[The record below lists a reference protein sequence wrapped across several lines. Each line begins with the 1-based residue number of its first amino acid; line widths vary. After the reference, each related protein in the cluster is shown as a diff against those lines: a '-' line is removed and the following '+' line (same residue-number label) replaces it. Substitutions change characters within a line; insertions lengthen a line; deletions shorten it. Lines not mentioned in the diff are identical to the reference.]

1 MSQTYFALLTAVG
14 EAKLANAAA
23 LGTQLQISRMAVG
36 DGNGVLPVPIRTQT
50 ALVHETYRADLN
62 ELKVD
67 PLNASQIIAELV
79 IPETEGGYWLRE
91 MGLYDAAGDLIAVA
105 NCPPS
110 YKPQLAEGSG
120 RTQIMRMVLIVS
132 STTVIQLKIDPS
144 IVLATRAYA
153 DAVMVAHLAAA
164 DPHPQYTT
172 EAEVSALIA
181 ASMNSLDSKQS
192 AFYTTTGNVNLN
204 GLAVQAGGDW
214 AVALTAGD
222 RVLVKDQAAG
232 ASNGLYVAAA
242 GAWARTAD
250 ADASVEVT
258 PGMLVTIE
266 AGTALADTVWEL
278 TTNGPI
284 VLGTTALVFELT
296 AALNATQVDAET
308 GTNNTRRMT
317 ALRVKQAIAAL
328 YPISTDGIAGSAS
341 DLKVSATG
349 TNSTVTVSAGS
360 LCVKNAIGQQ
370 KVRSNVA
377 LSINSAVVG
386 ANGLDVGSL
395 VASTWYSIWVIFNGD
410 SVAGL
415 LSLSAAEPTLP
426 EGYTHKARVGW
437 IRTDGTAN
445 KFPLRFDQYGAKV
458 IMSPLAGTNMS
469 GNIVMAQGVVGVV
482 SGAGASVSVNNFIP
496 VTANVIEVFIST
508 QTGVGGV
515 VQVGRTGSLINSV
528 VASIANEANQ
538 AASLSIALDGAS
550 RTIAFA
556 SNIAAGILGCRGW
569 EDNL

>member
-62 ELKVD
+62 ELRVD

-132 STTVIQLKIDPS
+132 STTAIQLKIDPS

-153 DAVMVAHLAAA
+153 DAIIVAHLAAA

-172 EAEVSALIA
+172 EPEVSALIA

-192 AFYTTTGNVNLN
+192 ALYTTTGNINLS
-204 GLAVQAGGDW
+204 GLAPQAGGDW
-214 AVALTAGD
+214 GAALTAGD
-222 RVLVKDQAAG
+222 RVLVKDQASS

-242 GAWARTAD
+242 GAWARAAD
-250 ADASVEVT
+250 ADASTEVT

-266 AGTALADTVWEL
+266 AGTALADSVWEL

-284 VLGTTALVFELT
+284 VLGTTALNFELT
-296 AALNATQVDAET
+296 AAMTATQVDAEG
-308 GTNNTRRMT
+308 GTNNVRRMT
-317 ALRVKQAIAAL
+317 ALRVFQAIRSLAANASEVL
-328 YPISTDGIAGSAS
+328 RGVLRVGTQAEVNAGVLDDVAVTPKKLRLGFAS
-341 DLKVSATG
+341 SLTPNGYVVFPSWLGGLVIQWGAVSFPTTAD
-349 TNSTVTVSAGS
+349 NRLPVTFTIEFPESVFYAGWS
-360 LCVKNAIGQQ
+360 
-370 KVRSNVA
+370 
-377 LSINSAVVG
+377 
-386 ANGLDVGSL
+386 VGSIAL
-395 VASTWYSIWVIFNGD
+395 
-410 SVAGL
+410 
-415 LSLSAAEPTLP
+415 
-426 EGYTHKARVGW
+426 
-437 IRTDGTAN
+437 
-445 KFPLRFDQYGAKV
+445 AKV
-458 IMSPLAGTNMS
+458 IGTY
-469 GNIVMAQGVVGVV
+469 VDVVGTKGMTMV
-482 SGAGASVSVNNFIP
+482 ADKDAAETAT
-496 VTANVIEVFIST
+496 VTA
-508 QTGVGGV
+508 
-515 VQVGRTGSLINSV
+515 RWL
-528 VASIANEANQ
+528 
-538 AASLSIALDGAS
+538 ALGK
-550 RTIAFA
+550 
-556 SNIAAGILGCRGW
+556 
-569 EDNL
+569 